1 MAKQETSNSLLGVV
15 VIGIIALVIIMS
27 MLRAKQNTNVF
38 IPENTRKQEI
48 QTE

>member
-38 IPENTRKQEI
+38 IPKTTGEQKVQSE
-48 QTE
+48 